1 MKVKTKYSLIIFG
14 IFILELFPVPFSS
27 IYSLYAIRKR
37 PGWLPKAVD
46 KLYDEEP
53 AQDPASYQLLGF
65 DEDDVKRV
73 QKKATIVLLLMFAVD
88 LLVPV
93 VIPTAF
99 YVVRLRP
106 RWFRNWMA
114 RLYADKFDVVVP
126 IGEQPINPQYL
137 LELEKKLADLNSQ
150 NLHAAKSMVFKG
162 DKRLT

>member
-27 IYSLYAIRKR
+27 IYSLYAVRKR
-37 PGWLPKAVD
+37 PVWLPKAVD

-53 AQDPASYQLLGF
+53 AQAPASYQLLGF

-73 QKKATIVLLLMFAVD
+73 QKKATLVLLLMFAID

-106 RWFRNWMA
+106 KWFRDFMA
-114 RLYADKFDVVVP
+114 RLYADKFEAVVSAV
-126 IGEQPINPQYL
+126 EQPVNPQYL
-137 LELEKKLADLNSQ
+137 LELEKKLADLNAQ

-162 DKRLT
+162 DKRLI